1 MPRNLIC
8 PKCGKY
14 QNNDKIKRKVKTGL
28 KNVGKFAIRESAKEG
43 VGFIADS
50 VTPGAGRLV
59 KNFFSQ
65 EMNVLLDEV
74 GLKTQSLN
82 SVKYICHNCGCQWDG
97 YDRPDIFNDVQ
108 KATVLSMKKKEM
120 SDKHADFSVWLMLT
134 FTNLIFAGIC
144 FWMYSYRHIDIET
157 TSNWLFG
164 EIQTQTYSW
173 HYYVFWPM
181 IIIIGSLFLGFL
193 CKSMSYFEKYLAV
206 KNCNLE
212 DYAKK
217 IGL

>member
-59 KNFFSQ
+59 KNFFSP

-108 KATVLSMKKKEM
+108 KATVLSMKKKRN
-120 SDKHADFSVWLMLT
+120 V
-134 FTNLIFAGIC
+134 
-144 FWMYSYRHIDIET
+144 R
-157 TSNWLFG
+157 
-164 EIQTQTYSW
+164 
-173 HYYVFWPM
+173 
-181 IIIIGSLFLGFL
+181 
-193 CKSMSYFEKYLAV
+193 
-206 KNCNLE
+206 
-212 DYAKK
+212 
-217 IGL
+217 